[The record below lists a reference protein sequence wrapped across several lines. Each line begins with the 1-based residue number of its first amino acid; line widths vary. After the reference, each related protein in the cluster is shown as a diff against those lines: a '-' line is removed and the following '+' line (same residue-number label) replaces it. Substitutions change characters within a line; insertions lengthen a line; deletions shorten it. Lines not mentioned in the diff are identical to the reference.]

1 MDSFYYIY
9 IFMYV
14 IIFFIVGVYK
24 STFSKI
30 SKYTKYIYFCLY
42 YMLYCIISDQNA
54 TSVMHRIVIKLL
66 PFLVTVLFEVILGW
80 GVYSKPSDR
89 SKMELFVK
97 IIQGFQFYSNQQNFH
112 YMKKC
117 FDMNLSPYL
126 LILKGFF

>member
-9 IFMYV
+9 TFMYV

-42 YMLYCIISDQNA
+42 YMLYYIISDQNA

-80 GVYSKPSDR
+80 G
-89 SKMELFVK
+89 
-97 IIQGFQFYSNQQNFH
+97 
-112 YMKKC
+112 C
-117 FDMNLSPYL
+117 
-126 LILKGFF
+126 ILNPVTDLRWSFL